1 MIPVDIK
8 ELIELFVLLIF
19 VIHNVVC
26 SIVLIIITNNR
37 IKHDKFSYLEIH
49 IELTKLLFHIIIKK

>member
-49 IELTKLLFHIIIKK
+49 IELTK